1 MFQSIVEAVFHYS
14 NTQPD
19 KMCLIDDNSQVTY
32 KEYAEKIKKYATCF
46 DKMGLQAKDTVVV
59 EACQTIE
66 YLAIELALQLLGIIF
81 VPVEHNCA
89 AEKIRAFT
97 ERANAKAV
105 IVCKEDS
112 YNTEYNYTFD
122 ALVELCGEAE
132 PYQAQKLPLS
142 TDISEVL
149 FSTGTTGKEKGISLL
164 MAITLLLQKM

>member
-1 MFQSIVEAVFHYS
+1 MFHSIVEAVFRYS

-46 DKMGLQAKDTVVV
+46 ADMGLQAKDTVVV

-89 AEKIRAFT
+89 
-97 ERANAKAV
+97 V
-105 IVCKEDS
+105 
-112 YNTEYNYTFD
+112 
-122 ALVELCGEAE
+122 
-132 PYQAQKLPLS
+132 
-142 TDISEVL
+142 
-149 FSTGTTGKEKGISLL
+149 
-164 MAITLLLQKM
+164 